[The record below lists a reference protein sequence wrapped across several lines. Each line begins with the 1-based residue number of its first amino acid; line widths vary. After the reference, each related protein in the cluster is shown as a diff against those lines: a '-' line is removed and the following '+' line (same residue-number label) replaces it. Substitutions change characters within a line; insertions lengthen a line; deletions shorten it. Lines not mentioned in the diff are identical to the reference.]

1 MPWPAS
7 SRSSIDASPTAQQTK
22 FPRDQ
27 RASSHSAFAQPSNGA
42 AYEAQLISRF
52 WDHYNPQQSVQ
63 TGCQCKWLQH
73 TLGLPNPSPA
83 LRLAL
88 KALAM
93 TRVGWINEDNTLV
106 LNGRVLYSQ
115 ALQAIQSNL
124 HDERTMWQD
133 ETLATGNILAWYE
146 VKDLP

>member
-1 MPWPAS
+1 
-7 SRSSIDASPTAQQTK
+7 
-22 FPRDQ
+22 
-27 RASSHSAFAQPSNGA
+27 
-42 AYEAQLISRF
+42 
-52 WDHYNPQQSVQ
+52 
-63 TGCQCKWLQH
+63 
-73 TLGLPNPSPA
+73 
-83 LRLAL
+83 
-88 KALAM
+88 M